1 MRTMR
6 LSVLAAAMVLAG
18 VGANA
23 NAEEP
28 VSENALVGG
37 NTEFAIALHQ
47 RLAEDGGNLVA
58 SPFSISSALAMTY
71 AGAGGETAAQMEEV
85 LRFAGEDVHEVFAA
99 VVGELRER
107 EAEEDYELVVANALW
122 GQEGYDFAPAFLE
135 LLEMQY
141 EAPLREADFAGEPE
155 AEADR
160 INAWVEEQTQ
170 ERIQDI
176 IPPGTLNPLTRLV
189 LANAIYFKGAWLEP
203 FEEEATEAGEFTR
216 ADGEVVDVDMMR
228 QTEQFRYAEV
238 DGVQVLELPY
248 EGRDVAMLVA
258 LPETHDGLAALE
270 AELTADTVE
279 QWVDALSQEQVDV
292 RLPKFEFTTELRLD
306 DVLQAMGM
314 EHAFS
319 PRDSDFSGMAPD
331 ADDLH
336 ISAVLHKAFIDVHE
350 EGTEAAAAT
359 AVVMQVTAI
368 MPEDEPVA
376 FHADRPFLF
385 LLRDQ
390 HSGSILF
397 MGRAADPSA

>member
-1 MRTMR
+1 MRTSRVLIAMA
-6 LSVLAAAMVLAG
+6 LAGTIVGLAAS
-18 VGANA
+18 
-23 NAEEP
+23 AEEAP
-28 VSENALVGG
+28 QTDLVRG

-47 RLAEDGGNLVA
+47 RLAEEGENLVA

-85 LRFAGEDVHEVFAA
+85 LRFAGEDVHEAFAA
-99 VVGELRER
+99 LIGALRER
-107 EAEEDYELVVANALW
+107 EAEEDYELVLANALW
-122 GQEGYDFAPAFLE
+122 GLEGYDFAPAFLE
-135 LLEMQY
+135 LLETQY
-141 EAPLREADFAGEPE
+141 KAPLREADFAGDP
-155 AEADR
+155 AREADR

-176 IPPGTLNPLTRLV
+176 IPPGTLNPFTRLV
-189 LANAIYFKGAWLEP
+189 LANAIYFKGAWGEP
-203 FEEEATEAGEFTR
+203 FEEEATESEAFTR
-216 ADGEVVDVDMMR
+216 PDGAEVDVDMMR

-248 EGRDVAMLVA
+248 EGRDVAMLLA
-258 LPETHDGLAALE
+258 LPEAHDGLPALE

-279 QWVDALSQEQVDV
+279 QWVDALNRERVDV
-292 RLPKFEFTTELRLD
+292 KLPKFEFTTEVRLD

-314 EHAFS
+314 QDAFS
-319 PRDSDFSGMAPD
+319 PEDSNFLGMAPD

-368 MPEDEPVA
+368 MPEDDPVA

>member
-1 MRTMR
+1 MRTGLVPIAMAFAVMIG
-6 LSVLAAAMVLAG
+6 SHAAS
-18 VGANA
+18 
-23 NAEEP
+23 AEDAP
-28 VSENALVGG
+28 QVDLVKG

-71 AGAGGETAAQMEEV
+71 AGAGGQTAAQMEDV
-85 LRFAGEDVHEVFAA
+85 LRFAGEDVHEAFAA

-107 EAEEDYELVVANALW
+107 EADEDYELVIANALW
-122 GQEGYDFAPAFLE
+122 GQEGYDYAPTFLE
-135 LLEMQY
+135 VLETQY
-141 EAPLREADFAGEPE
+141 KAPLREADFAGDPV

-176 IPPGTLNPLTRLV
+176 IPPGALDALTRLV
-189 LANAIYFKGAWLEP
+189 LVNAIYFKGAWGEP
-203 FEEEATEAGEFTR
+203 FEEEATSSEAFTR
-216 ADGEVVDVDMMR
+216 ADGEEVEVDMMR
-228 QTEQFRYAEV
+228 QTEPFRYAEA

-258 LPETHDGLAALE
+258 LPEAHDGLPALE
-270 AELTADTVE
+270 AELTGDTVE
-279 QWVDALSQEQVDV
+279 QWVEALNREQVDV
-292 RLPKFEFTTELRLD
+292 KLPKFEFTTEVRLD
-306 DVLQAMGM
+306 DVLQALGM
-314 EHAFS
+314 RDAFS
-319 PRDSDFSGMAPD
+319 PEDSDFLGMAPD

-368 MPEDEPVA
+368 MPVDEPVA

>member
-18 VGANA
+18 VAANA
-23 NAEEP
+23 DAEEHAG
-28 VSENALVGG
+28 EDALVRG

-47 RLAEDGGNLVA
+47 RLAENGGNLVV

-71 AGAGGETAAQMEEV
+71 AGAGGETAAQMEDV
-85 LRFAGEDVHEVFAA
+85 LRFPGQDTVHEGFETLF
-99 VVGELRER
+99 GELRER
-107 EAEEDYELVVANALW
+107 EADHELVIANALW
-122 GQEGYDFAPAFLE
+122 GQEAYDFAPAFLDV
-135 LLEMQY
+135 LETQY
-141 EAPLREADFAGEPE
+141 EAPLREADFAGDPA

-160 INAWVEEQTQ
+160 INAWVEEQTR

-176 IPPGTLNPLTRLV
+176 IPPGTLDALTRLV
-189 LANAIYFKGAWLEP
+189 LVNAIYFKGAWGEP
-203 FEEEATEAGEFTR
+203 FEEEATESEPFTR
-216 ADGEVVDVDMMR
+216 ADGEEVDVDMMR
-228 QTEQFRYAEV
+228 QTEQFRYAEA

-248 EGRDVAMLVA
+248 EGRDVAMLVV
-258 LPETHDGLAALE
+258 LPETHDGLPALE
-270 AELTADTVE
+270 ADLTAETVE
-279 QWVDALSQEQVDV
+279 QWVDALSQRRVDAK
-292 RLPKFEFTTELRLD
+292 LPKFEFTTEVQLD
-306 DVLQAMGM
+306 GVLQAMGM
-314 EHAFS
+314 RDAFS
-319 PRDSDFSGMAPD
+319 PEDSDFLGMAPG

-359 AVVMQVTAI
+359 AVVMRVTAI
-368 MPEDEPVA
+368 MPEDDPVA